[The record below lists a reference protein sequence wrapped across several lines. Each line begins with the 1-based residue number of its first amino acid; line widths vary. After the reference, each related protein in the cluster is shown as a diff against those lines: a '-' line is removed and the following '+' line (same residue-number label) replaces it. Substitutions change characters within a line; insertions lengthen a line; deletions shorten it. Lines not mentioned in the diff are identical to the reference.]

1 MEQVGID
8 IAAPPDQVWTVLADI
23 ERWPEWTASVT
34 SVERLDD
41 GPVAVGSLAR
51 VKQPRLRAAV
61 WRVTS
66 VEPGRSF
73 DWAAKSPGITTAAG
87 HRLEPTDD
95 GTRVALTIEMSGP
108 LAGILGRVYA
118 RLTRRYMH
126 VEAEGLKRRVEAR

>member
-87 HRLEPTDD
+87 HRLERSDG
-95 GTRVALTIEMSGP
+95 GTRVALTIEMTGP
-108 LAGILGRVYA
+108 LAGILGRV
-118 RLTRRYMH
+118 
-126 VEAEGLKRRVEAR
+126 

>member
-1 MEQVGID
+1 MEQVGIH

-87 HRLEPTDD
+87 HRLEPTHD